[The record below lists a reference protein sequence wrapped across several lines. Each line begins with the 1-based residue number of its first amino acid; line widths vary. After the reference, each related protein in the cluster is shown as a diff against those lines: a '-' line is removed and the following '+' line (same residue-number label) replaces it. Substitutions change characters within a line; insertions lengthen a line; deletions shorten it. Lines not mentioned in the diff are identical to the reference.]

1 MNGFDGCWW
10 RMFGWCG
17 NSSRGGCVHPPSNI
31 SITDLHLSGST
42 NYTGYA
48 QIAGTREHGSL
59 IFYYA
64 PDQKSVITGVTVER
78 IFTEAVAGDGMDFGD
93 GVQDLLVPFLI
104 HVDGPADPP
113 THPPSSPAR
122 SF

>member
-1 MNGFDGCWW
+1 MNGVDGCWW

-78 IFTEAVAGDGMDFGD
+78 MPVTTMDEVSSVACAGTGSG
-93 GVQDLLVPFLI
+93 
-104 HVDGPADPP
+104 A
-113 THPPSSPAR
+113 T
-122 SF
+122 